1 MTLQVELVVPEGEIW
16 SGPAEL
22 VIAKTLDGDIG
33 VLTNHTPVLGILVEG
48 SVVTIRPA
56 AGGEGAARGQNDS
69 EGQGGEGR
77 GGGSDIVAAVGG
89 GFFAVADNR
98 VSILAHEAQLG
109 RQVDAAA
116 ARAALEKAL
125 QEAADS
131 AGGDEEP
138 ADVRYFRALLR
149 AAGEPDDR
157 A

>member
-48 SVVTIRPA
+48 SVVTIRPE
-56 AGGEGAARGQNDS
+56 AGGEKDS
-69 EGQGGEGR
+69 ESQGGEGR
-77 GGGSDIVAAVGG
+77 GGGNDIVAAVGG

-125 QEAADS
+125 QDAADS
-131 AGGDEEP
+131 AGEAGSAGENET

>member
-48 SVVTIRPA
+48 SVVTIRPK
-56 AGGEGAARGQNDS
+56 AGGENDS
-69 EGQGGEGR
+69 ESQGGEGR

-125 QEAADS
+125 QDAADS

-138 ADVRYFRALLR
+138 PNVRYFRALLR